1 MAKKVKDSSFL
12 NLINNYHIVC
22 LYETFIIDIEIVKDV
37 IKDAEVFFK
46 PAVKLSQHGRPSGG
60 VIIIIK
66 NLIKKVFSINM
77 INHDFDNIVCIKLK
91 APERQII
98 KKDIMT

>member
-12 NLINNYHIVC
+12 NLINKYHIVC
-22 LYETFIIDIEIVKDV
+22 LYETFILDIEIVKDV

-66 NLIKKVFSINM
+66 NQIKKVFSINM
-77 INHDFDNIVCIKLK
+77 INHDFDNIVCIKFKTLNVRLLK
-91 APERQII
+91 EIL
-98 KKDIMT
+98 